1 MCLLLS
7 NQNISPFL
15 VDLNPPANSSQPP
28 SVDQI
33 LNLKMFVDI
42 NTIDVSFADIE
53 TKRNSRGRS
62 SSAFL
67 VELNKLEDDF
77 SRSANKK
84 CRTTT

>member
-42 NTIDVSFADIE
+42 NTTDVSFADIE
-53 TKRNSRGRS
+53 GKRNSRGRS

-84 CRTTT
+84 CRTSA